1 MDAEELRTQVEQ
13 LVARSQ
19 EAILDA
25 SHRLA
30 EGITRGA
37 NRNVP
42 PVAEDVTQM
51 VDDAFDFAQ
60 KVIAEQRKLV
70 TEVLRTVGD
79 TLGDAAE
86 SATATAKKVAAKA
99 PKRATPKKAPSAKPA
114 AEKPAAKKAPAKKK
128 PAAKKAPAK
137 KKPAA
142 RKASS

>member
-1 MDAEELRTQVEQ
+1 MDAEELRTKVEQ

-30 EGITRGA
+30 EGITKEA

-79 TLGDAAE
+79 TLEGAAE
-86 SATATAKKVAAKA
+86 SATATARKVAGKA
-99 PKRATPKKAPSAKPA
+99 PGAKKPKKAPAKKAPA
-114 AEKPAAKKAPAKKK
+114 KKAPAKKKAAAKKAPAKKK
-128 PAAKKAPAK
+128 AG
-137 KKPAA
+137 
-142 RKASS
+142 S